1 MKEQYQALL
10 ADFAAG
16 TLNETDQKRLES
28 LIAEGKV
35 ELADLPDFSVLMDGM
50 NHQGQTEQIL
60 KMDERFYAMLQT
72 EIEQVEKPKTK
83 IRAFSWPLQLVA
95 AIALILFSFWGGLE
109 FASSERG
116 PSRTSISSKQVVAL
130 LAANDIDEKIHLVSS
145 VRAAGKVDKKM
156 IDALLFMLV
165 NEESTNIKIA
175 CINVLTDYSH
185 LPQTRL
191 GLVNAI
197 SYQRSTVVLVSIAEA
212 LEASGKKMS
221 LEEFAHHLN
230 PQIPKAKKE
239 SLKRILAQL

>member
-16 TLNETDQKRLES
+16 TLDESEQECLES
-28 LIAEGKV
+28 LIVEGEI
-35 ELADLPDFSVLMDGM
+35 ELADLPDFSALMDKGM
-50 NHQGQTEQIL
+50 NHQEQAEETHN
-60 KMDERFYAMLQT
+60 MDERFYAMLET
-72 EIEQVEKPKTK
+72 EMEQVEKTK
-83 IRAFSWPLQLVA
+83 VRAFSWPLQLVA

-109 FASSERG
+109 YASSGDG
-116 PSRTSISSKQVVAL
+116 PSRTLGSNQQVVEL
-130 LAANDIDEKIHLVSS
+130 LAANDIDEKIHLVSK
-145 VRAAGKVDKKM
+145 VRAAGQADEKM

-165 NEESTNIKIA
+165 NEESNNIRIA
-175 CINVLTDYSH
+175 CVNVLTDYSH
-185 LPQTRL
+185 LPQARL

-221 LEEFAHHLN
+221 LEEFSQHLN
-230 PQIPKAKKE
+230 PQIPAAKKE